1 MSEIIEAKNFNTAF
15 DKLIPPAPNGG
26 ENSDMYEQ
34 VNTLLNDR
42 SIEKSRA
49 IINEKLNEIAP
60 EVENVNESINDK
72 EKVIINEFDD
82 KNVKKNFDK
91 RVEKSAPSKDT
102 LNF

>member
-1 MSEIIEAKNFNTAF
+1 MIIEAKKFNKAI

-49 IINEKLNEIAP
+49 VINEKLNEIAP

-82 KNVKKNFDK
+82 KNMKLYNTYFDNQSSK
-91 RVEKSAPSKDT
+91 RVADYFK
-102 LNF
+102 L